1 MSKQVSLDSKADKA
15 VVDDLNVEVAATKM
29 LGGLNSDIAKLT
41 FRIDLMQKEPEEIAK
56 RKKNA
61 VIRGFNLSMM

>member
-15 VVDDLNVEVAATKM
+15 VLEDLNVEVAATKM

-41 FRIDLMQKEPEEIAK
+41 NRIDLMQKEPEEIAK

-61 VIRGFNLSMM
+61 VIRGFYLSMM

>member
-29 LGGLNSDIAKLT
+29 LG
-41 FRIDLMQKEPEEIAK
+41 EPSGGTSI
-56 RKKNA
+56 
-61 VIRGFNLSMM
+61 L